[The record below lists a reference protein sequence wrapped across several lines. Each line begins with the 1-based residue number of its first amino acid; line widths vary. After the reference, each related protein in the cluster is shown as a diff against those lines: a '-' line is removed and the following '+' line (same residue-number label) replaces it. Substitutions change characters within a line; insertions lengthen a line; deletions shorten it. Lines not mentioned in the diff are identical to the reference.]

1 MKKNFEV
8 TRILP
13 YKPTLL
19 FEQIAD
25 FERYEQYLPFC
36 NASRSLNTDNKDFS
50 QIGELE
56 FEIAGVNYKIKSG
69 NIIEDERIL
78 ITQIKGP
85 FKEMRASWDVEQ
97 IDDGSEDDEIVGDDF
112 ESMYKGEISKSG
124 TPILPSKR
132 ARKTPEK
139 MQVSQEDLAE
149 LSETAKP
156 DVDVSAGEETMNEQ
170 GEVSL
175 DEVSEQE
182 NQEAEAIT
190 EDSEASNS

>member
-1 MKKNFEV
+1 MKKNFKV

-13 YKPTLL
+13 YKHTLL

-36 NASRSLNTDNKDFS
+36 NASRSLCTDNKDFS

-97 IDDGSEDDEIVGDDF
+97 IDDGSSKISFKVYAKVSYFLGILLSDSTVEKFVDMF
-112 ESMYKGEISKSG
+112 LESFAK
-124 TPILPSKR
+124 
-132 ARKTPEK
+132 
-139 MQVSQEDLAE
+139 DLAAR
-149 LSETAKP
+149 TKK
-156 DVDVSAGEETMNEQ
+156 
-170 GEVSL
+170 
-175 DEVSEQE
+175 E
-182 NQEAEAIT
+182 N
-190 EDSEASNS
+190 

>member
-13 YKPTLL
+13 YKHTLL

-36 NASRSLNTDNKDFS
+36 NASRSLMTDNKDFS

-85 FKEMRASWDVEQ
+85 FKEMRASWDVEE
-97 IDDGSEDDEIVGDDF
+97 IDDGSSKISFKVYAKVSYFLGILLSDSTVEKFVDMF
-112 ESMYKGEISKSG
+112 LESFAK
-124 TPILPSKR
+124 
-132 ARKTPEK
+132 
-139 MQVSQEDLAE
+139 DLAAR
-149 LSETAKP
+149 AKK
-156 DVDVSAGEETMNEQ
+156 
-170 GEVSL
+170 
-175 DEVSEQE
+175 E
-182 NQEAEAIT
+182 N
-190 EDSEASNS
+190 

>member
-13 YKPTLL
+13 YKHTLL

-36 NASRSLNTDNKDFS
+36 NASRSLMTDNKDFS

-85 FKEMRASWDVEQ
+85 FEEMRASWDVEQ
-97 IDDGSEDDEIVGDDF
+97 IDDGS
-112 ESMYKGEISKSG
+112 SKISFKVYA
-124 TPILPSKR
+124 K
-132 ARKTPEK
+132 
-139 MQVSQEDLAE
+139 VSYFYF
-149 LSETAKP
+149 
-156 DVDVSAGEETMNEQ
+156 
-170 GEVSL
+170 
-175 DEVSEQE
+175 
-182 NQEAEAIT
+182 
-190 EDSEASNS
+190 

>member
-13 YKPTLL
+13 YKHALV
-19 FEQIAD
+19 FEQIAA

-36 NASRSLNTDNKDFS
+36 NASRSLNTDNEDFS

-85 FKEMRASWDVEQ
+85 FEEMRASWDVEQ
-97 IDDGSEDDEIVGDDF
+97 IDDGSSKISFKVYAKVSYFLGILLSD
-112 ESMYKGEISKSG
+112 SMV
-124 TPILPSKR
+124 
-132 ARKTPEK
+132 EK
-139 MQVSQEDLAE
+139 FVDIFLGSFAKDLAARTKKE
-149 LSETAKP
+149 K
-156 DVDVSAGEETMNEQ
+156 
-170 GEVSL
+170 
-175 DEVSEQE
+175 
-182 NQEAEAIT
+182 
-190 EDSEASNS
+190 

>member
-13 YKPTLL
+13 YKHTLV

-36 NASRSLNTDNKDFS
+36 NRSRSLDTDNKDFS

-56 FEIAGVNYKIKSG
+56 FDIAGVSYKIKSG
-69 NIIEDERIL
+69 NVIKDERIL

-97 IDDGSEDDEIVGDDF
+97 LDDGS
-112 ESMYKGEISKSG
+112 SKISFKVYAKVSYFLG
-124 TPILPSKR
+124 ILLRDS
-132 ARKTPEK
+132 TIEK
-139 MQVSQEDLAE
+139 FVNIFLDSFTNDLA
-149 LSETAKP
+149 ARNKK
-156 DVDVSAGEETMNEQ
+156 
-170 GEVSL
+170 
-175 DEVSEQE
+175 E
-182 NQEAEAIT
+182 N
-190 EDSEASNS
+190 

>member
-13 YKPTLL
+13 YKHTLV

-36 NASRSLNTDNKDFS
+36 NGSRSLNTDNKDFS

-56 FEIAGVNYKIKSG
+56 FDIAGMNYKIQSG

-97 IDDGSEDDEIVGDDF
+97 LDDGS
-112 ESMYKGEISKSG
+112 SKISFKVYAKVSYFLG
-124 TPILPSKR
+124 ILLSDS
-132 ARKTPEK
+132 TVEK
-139 MQVSQEDLAE
+139 FVNILLDSFTNDLA
-149 LSETAKP
+149 ARNKK
-156 DVDVSAGEETMNEQ
+156 
-170 GEVSL
+170 
-175 DEVSEQE
+175 E
-182 NQEAEAIT
+182 N
-190 EDSEASNS
+190 